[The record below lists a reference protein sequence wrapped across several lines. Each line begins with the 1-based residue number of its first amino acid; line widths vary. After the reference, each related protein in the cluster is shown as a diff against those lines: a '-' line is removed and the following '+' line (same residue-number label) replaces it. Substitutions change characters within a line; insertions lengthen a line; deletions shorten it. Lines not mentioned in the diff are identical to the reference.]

1 MERTFFNNID
11 IKKIRHLENISIPLD
26 KEKRKHL
33 ILTGKNGS
41 GKTSVLEAIV
51 KYIQGFFAENG
62 TSLEQAKSMYI
73 RYLNKVSG
81 LEPAEDSEENRQK
94 NYELKKSLKFWEDQ
108 LKKLDAGISL
118 GCTSDA
124 LLKEKYDQG
133 NFIFAYYKSERKF
146 QIEEYK
152 NIEKIELH
160 DKYKIT
166 ENPGAKLAKY
176 LVDLKATQ
184 AFSKDKAKIQK
195 IDRWFQR
202 FEDILRTIFE
212 DNNLELKFN
221 DETFQFSI
229 YESDREPFDFNT
241 MSSGYAAV
249 LDIINDLIIRMEA
262 KSGLRT
268 EFDMEGVVLVDEIE
282 THLHLELQKK
292 ILPILTTLFPNIQ
305 FIITTHSPFILN
317 SLNNTVIYDLEN
329 KMLVENGMKNL
340 PYEGIV
346 EGYFKADRLS
356 EELREKFSRYKEL
369 VSKDELTDE
378 EYEEIDGLEYYL
390 DEIPDYLAKELTAE
404 YSRLKLEFSNRG

>member
-1 MERTFFNNID
+1 MERTFFTNID

-62 TSLEQAKSMYI
+62 TSLEQAKSKYI
-73 RYLNKVSG
+73 RYLNKVSS

-184 AFSKDKAKIQK
+184 AFSKDKAKKWIELDSPNAFAVK
-195 IDRWFQR
+195 CNTDFPT
-202 FEDILRTIFE
+202 FPVPPFAGILRDIYDIEDYNSNIQLKNDGSIGVSTRVQYNIHGKYDLLVIPQALPKDVDTI
-212 DNNLELKFN
+212 NNVEVYEIKNNKQVLLKKGTN
-221 DETFQFSI
+221 
-229 YESDREPFDFNT
+229 
-241 MSSGYAAV
+241 A
-249 LDIINDLIIRMEA
+249 DISKEA
-262 KSGLRT
+262 KMNAGKYFVTSDLA
-268 EFDMEGVVLVDEIE
+268 E
-282 THLHLELQKK
+282 TNTKVK
-292 ILPILTTLFPNIQ
+292 VRIFSCKS
-305 FIITTHSPFILN
+305 FI
-317 SLNNTVIYDLEN
+317 
-329 KMLVENGMKNL
+329 
-340 PYEGIV
+340 
-346 EGYFKADRLS
+346 
-356 EELREKFSRYKEL
+356 
-369 VSKDELTDE
+369 
-378 EYEEIDGLEYYL
+378 
-390 DEIPDYLAKELTAE
+390 
-404 YSRLKLEFSNRG
+404 